1 MSAETSK
8 PEVAT
13 VNDKIREPTAL
24 AIDDAAAALRAGE
37 LVSFPTETVYG
48 LGADATNGEAVAA
61 IFAAKRRPRFNPLI
75 IHVATLRQ
83 ARELVEFDDR
93 AVRLGEALWPGP
105 LTLVLPRT
113 APCPISLLASAGLE
127 TLAVRIPDNK
137 VAMTLLEAAAKPIA
151 APSANTSGTVSPTRA
166 IHVAEDLGP
175 EVALILDGGP
185 CRIGI
190 ESTIIAIG
198 PEGVTILRQGAVEET
213 RIEEIL
219 GQRLVQAPR
228 DDRRIRA
235 PGQLFRH
242 YAPET
247 ALRLN
252 ARTVGPGEA
261 LLAFGKALDGASR
274 TLNLSPSQDLT
285 EAAANLFAMIKEL
298 DDYGFP
304 AIAVMAIPE
313 VGLGIAI
320 NDRLRRG
327 AGELN
332 GY

>member
-1 MSAETSK
+1 M
-8 PEVAT
+8 
-13 VNDKIREPTAL
+13 NNKIRKPTA
-24 AIDDAAAALRAGE
+24 ATIAEAAAALRAGE

-48 LGADATNGEAVAA
+48 LGADATNGAAVAA

-93 AVRLGEALWPGP
+93 AGRLGEALWPGP

-113 APCPISLLASAGLE
+113 ATCPISLLACAGLE

-137 VAMTLLEAAAKPIA
+137 VAMALLEATAKPIA

-175 EVALILDGGP
+175 KVALILDGGA

-190 ESTIIAIG
+190 ESTVLGITS
-198 PEGVTILRQGAVEET
+198 EGATILRHGGLDET
-213 RIEEIL
+213 RIEEVL
-219 GQRLVQAPR
+219 GERLVEQPT
-228 DDRRIRA
+228 DDRRIQA
-235 PGQLFRH
+235 PGQLAKH
-242 YAPET
+242 YAPKA

-274 TLNLSPSQDLT
+274 TLNLSPGQDLT

-298 DDYGFP
+298 DKP
-304 AIAVMAIPE
+304 AYRTIAVMAIPA

-320 NDRLRRG
+320 NDRLRR
-327 AGELN
+327 AG
-332 GY
+332 GSDGD